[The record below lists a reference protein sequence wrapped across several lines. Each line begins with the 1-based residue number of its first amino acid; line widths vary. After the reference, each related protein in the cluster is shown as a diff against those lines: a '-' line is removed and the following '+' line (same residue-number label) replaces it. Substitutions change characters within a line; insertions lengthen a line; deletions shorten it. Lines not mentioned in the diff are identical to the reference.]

1 MHLINFNRFRI
12 LLVLVVLVA
21 LAGLVSACQQQPRE
35 HHDTFLVFGTIISVT
50 LFDVDEK
57 AAEESFRDMRE
68 DLKLM
73 HKAWH
78 PWEPGSLTRMNK
90 LLEHTVEFSAS
101 PGVLELLHV
110 AKDLA
115 NQSQQ
120 LFNPAI
126 GKLIALW
133 GFHSHQ
139 QPGLLPSAQAIQELV
154 QQNPTLQDIT
164 INGVRMNN
172 TNAAVKIDLGGVA
185 KGFAID
191 RLLKYLKQRG
201 IHNALI
207 NTGGD
212 LKVIG
217 KHGDRAWKIAIR
229 DPRFDPNNP
238 LDNVNKKAA
247 VFSSEIVATLELND
261 NEAAFTSGDYE
272 RYFKNKKNKNQD
284 QHLHHIIDPRTGY
297 PAIGTQSVTVLHQN
311 ASTADAAA
319 TALFIAGP
327 KQWVEIAKS
336 MNIKYVLLIDENGK
350 IHITQAMFKR
360 IKLEQ
365 EREIIERVD
374 L

>member
-1 MHLINFNRFRI
+1 MYDIDDDTAQDAFR
-12 LLVLVVLVA
+12 V
-21 LAGLVSACQQQPRE
+21 
-35 HHDTFLVFGTIISVT
+35 
-50 LFDVDEK
+50 
-57 AAEESFRDMRE
+57 MRE
-68 DLKLM
+68 DLNLM
-73 HKAWH
+73 HQVWH
-78 PWEPGSLTRMNK
+78 PWEPGSLTRMNT
-90 LLEHTVEFSAS
+90 LLPHMIEFSAS
-101 PGVLELLHV
+101 PSVLELVHV

-115 NQSQQ
+115 IKSKH

-133 GFHSHQ
+133 GFHSNK
-139 QPGLLPSAQAIQELV
+139 QPGILPSDQAIQTLV
-154 QQNPTLQDIT
+154 KQNPTLENIK
-164 INGVRMNN
+164 IYGVRVKNN
-172 TNAAVKIDLGGVA
+172 NAAVKIDLGGVA

-191 RLLKYLKQRG
+191 RLLTYLKQRG

-217 KHGDRAWKIAIR
+217 KHGERAWKVAIR
-229 DPRFDPNNP
+229 DPRSAT
-238 LDNVNKKAA
+238 KKTAIN
-247 VFSSEIVATLELND
+247 STIVASLELND

-272 RYFKNKKNKNQD
+272 RYFKNKSNKKNQD

-311 ASTADAAA
+311 AATADAAA

-336 MNIKYVLLIDENGK
+336 MDIKYVLLIDENGK
-350 IHITQAMFKR
+350 IHISSAMKKR
-360 IKLEQ
+360 IELIQ
-365 EREIIERVD
+365 DREIVERIE